1 MSTTTYQVQGMTC
14 GHCVG
19 SVSREVGRLEGVTR
33 VEIELVPD
41 GVSTVTV
48 TSAAPLETTQV
59 ALAVAEVGYE
69 LTGALS

>member
-1 MSTTTYQVQGMTC
+1 MSTMTYLVQGMTC

-19 SVSREVGRLEGVTR
+19 SVSREVGRLEGVTG
-33 VEIELVPD
+33 VDVELVPD

-48 TSAAPLETTQV
+48 TSAAPLITTQV
-59 ALAVAEVGYE
+59 ADAVAEAGYE

>member
-19 SVSREVGRLEGVTR
+19 SVSREVGRLEGVTG
-33 VEIELVPD
+33 VDIELVPD
-41 GVSTVTV
+41 GITTVTV

-59 ALAVAEVGYE
+59 AAAVAEAGYE

>member
-19 SVSREVGRLEGVTR
+19 SVSREVGRLEGVTG
-33 VEIELVPD
+33 VDIELVPD

-48 TSAAPLETTQV
+48 TSAAPLITTQV
-59 ALAVAEVGYE
+59 AAAVAEAGYE